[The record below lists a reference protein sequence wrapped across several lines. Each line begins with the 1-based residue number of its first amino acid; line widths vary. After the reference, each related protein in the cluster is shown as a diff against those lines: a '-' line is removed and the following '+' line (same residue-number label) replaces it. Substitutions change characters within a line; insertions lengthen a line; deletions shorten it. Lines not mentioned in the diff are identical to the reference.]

1 MSDDRL
7 RAALKRLGTE
17 DLSTAS
23 DRAIRG
29 RLETAWTA
37 RARIVAAPRFGIRR
51 FAPVLA
57 ALVFVVGFSGS
68 ALGATADSPLWD
80 TRLALEA
87 AGALLR
93 PSNDDRIA
101 YLLDLVQS
109 RTEEAARQEAAGHPG
124 AAAKAR
130 TAASLAVVELD
141 GNIPRLDTTLPN
153 PVPSALPTPSPA
165 SSPSRSES
173 PAPSTLPAVQPS
185 TAVSPTPARTETPRA
200 VPTSTPVHVETLRPA
215 TPVPTRTATPTT
227 SASAKPTVTITGAVR
242 DAAGANISDACISTS
257 PQFPTSTTQCIYK
270 TKSGS
275 YGFSATVAPGQS
287 ITLYAYWIS
296 PSGENFAGSTTGTV
310 TAPTTVMP
318 AVTLTLRK

>member
-7 RAALKRLGTE
+7 LAALKRLSSQE
-17 DLSTAS
+17 LSTAS

-37 RARIVAAPRFGIRR
+37 RARIVSAPRFGVQR

-80 TRLALEA
+80 TRVALEA

-141 GNIPRLDTTLPN
+141 GNIPRLDATLPN
-153 PVPSALPTPSPA
+153 PVPSQSPTPSPA
-165 SSPSRSES
+165 STPSRSD
-173 PAPSTLPAVQPS
+173 APSTVPVVQPS
-185 TAVSPTPARTETPRA
+185 TSVSPTPARTETPRA
-200 VPTSTPVHVETLRPA
+200 VPTSTPVHVETLRPTT
-215 TPVPTRTATPTT
+215 TPLPTRTAPPTT
-227 SASAKPTVTITGAVR
+227 SASAKPMVTITGAVR
-242 DAAGANISDACISTS
+242 DASGANVSDACISTS
-257 PQFPTSTTQCIYK
+257 SQFPTSTTQCIFK

-275 YGFSATVAPGQS
+275 YGFSATIAPGQT

-296 PSGENFAGSTTGTV
+296 PSGENFAGSTTGTI
-310 TAPTTVMP
+310 TSPTTVMP
-318 AVTLTLRK
+318 AITLTLRK